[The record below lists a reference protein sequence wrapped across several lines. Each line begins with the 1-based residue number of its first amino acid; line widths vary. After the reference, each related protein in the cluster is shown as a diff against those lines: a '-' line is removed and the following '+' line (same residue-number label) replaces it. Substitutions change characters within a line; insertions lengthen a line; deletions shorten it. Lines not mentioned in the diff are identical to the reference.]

1 MLYDVTHVNTYLALF
16 SAMWGGNDVGGGG
29 GWWADLG
36 GPLLLESLSLLSS
49 DFLPGSRRRCEGTPL
64 GESLGKTS
72 DCGLVLC
79 CGLWNCRLSWLA
91 SVTYFSFCL
100 RRRKAGVHPV
110 KFSSSAEL
118 AEVKDDMSGLASDN
132 DMRWECTGASTVNGL
147 PLIAKISKR

>member
-1 MLYDVTHVNTYLALF
+1 MQIYIHLALF

-29 GWWADLG
+29 GWREEDFG

-49 DFLPGSRRRCEGTPL
+49 DFLPGSRKRCEGTPL
-64 GESLGKTS
+64 GESLNTS

-79 CGLWNCRLSWLA
+79 CGLWNCRFSWLA
-91 SVTYFSFCL
+91 SVTYFSLCL

-118 AEVKDDMSGLASDN
+118 AEVKGDMIGLASDN
-132 DMRWECTGASTVNGL
+132 AMRRQCAGASICAVNGL
-147 PLIAKISKR
+147 PLTAKICER

>member
-1 MLYDVTHVNTYLALF
+1 MQQPYLALF
-16 SAMWGGNDVGGGG
+16 SAICGGNDVGGGG
-29 GWWADLG
+29 GWRADFG

-64 GESLGKTS
+64 GESLGNTS

-79 CGLWNCRLSWLA
+79 CGLWNCRFSWLA
-91 SVTYFSFCL
+91 SVTYFSLCL

-118 AEVKDDMSGLASDN
+118 AEVKGDMIGLVSDN
-132 DMRWECTGASTVNGL
+132 GMRWRYADAFARAVNAL
-147 PLIAKISKR
+147 LLTAKICER